1 MTCKMALRGIQDYL
15 DDGLSG
21 QETIEMDRHLEDCS
35 SCRQALDEFR
45 ALQQMMRKL
54 DRQPPP
60 PDLELRIRV
69 AASLHG
75 ERISLKRL
83 VNELGDLM
91 NPLAVP
97 AFSGV
102 FLTCLTFIV
111 LLSTLFSGASLGSGD
126 PDSALGLFTEP
137 RARSLTMMPVVFGAD
152 LPFVTQPVTV
162 RTLVGEDGR
171 VIDYTVLSGPRDK
184 RSLQFLDR
192 FLYFGVNMDP
202 ATFLGRPTV
211 GTFVMTLSF
220 YPTTQDRIDV
230 RG

>member
-1 MTCKMALRGIQDYL
+1 MTCKTALRAIQSYL
-15 DDGLSG
+15 DDGLPG
-21 QETIEMDRHLEDCS
+21 HETIEMDRHLAGCA
-35 SCRQALDEFR
+35 SCRRVLDEFR
-45 ALQQMMRKL
+45 ALQQVMRKL

-60 PDLELRIRV
+60 ADLELRIRV
-69 AASLHG
+69 AASIRG
-75 ERISLKRL
+75 EKEPLRQLVKR
-83 VNELGDLM
+83 LGDLTS
-91 NPLAVP
+91 PLAVP

-162 RTLVGEDGR
+162 KTLVGEDGR
-171 VIDYTVLSGPRDK
+171 VIDYTVLSGPRDE

-192 FLYFGVNMDP
+192 FLYFGVNIDP

>member
-1 MTCKMALRGIQDYL
+1 MTCRMTLRAIQSYL
-15 DDGLSG
+15 DDGLFG
-21 QETIEMDRHLEDCS
+21 RQRFEMDRHLEDCA
-35 SCRQALDEFR
+35 SCRRALDEFR
-45 ALQQMMRKL
+45 ALRQVMGTL

-69 AASLHG
+69 AASIHG
-75 ERISLKRL
+75 ERMSLKQRL
-83 VNELGDLM
+83 NRLGNLM

-162 RTLVGEDGR
+162 KTLVGEDGR
-171 VIDYTVLSGPRDK
+171 VIDYTVLSGPRDE
-184 RSLQFLDR
+184 RSLEFLDR

>member
-1 MTCKMALRGIQDYL
+1 MTCKIALRAIQTYL
-15 DDGLSG
+15 DDGVFGRQRL
-21 QETIEMDRHLEDCS
+21 EMDRHLADCA
-35 SCRQALDEFR
+35 SCRRALDEFR

-60 PDLELRIRV
+60 PELELRIRV
-69 AASLHG
+69 AASIHG
-75 ERISLKRL
+75 ESISLKQR
-83 VNELGDLM
+83 VNRLGDLM

-137 RARSLTMMPVVFGAD
+137 RARSLTMMPVVFGAE

-171 VIDYTVLSGPRDK
+171 VIDYTVLSGPRDE
-184 RSLQFLDR
+184 RSLEFLDR

-211 GTFVMTLSF
+211 GTFVMILSF
-220 YPTTQDRIDV
+220 YPTTEDRIDV

>member
-1 MTCKMALRGIQDYL
+1 MTCKMALRGIQSYL
-15 DDGLSG
+15 DDGLCG
-21 QETIEMDRHLEDCS
+21 QETIELDRHLENCA
-35 SCRQALDEFR
+35 SCRRALDEFQ
-45 ALQQMMRKL
+45 ALQRMMGKL
-54 DRQPPP
+54 DRRPPP

-126 PDSALGLFTEP
+126 PDSALGRFTEP

-162 RTLVGEDGR
+162 KTLVGENGR
-171 VIDYTVLSGPRDK
+171 VIDYTVLSGPQDE
-184 RSLQFLDR
+184 RSLEFLDR

>member
-1 MTCKMALRGIQDYL
+1 MTCKMALRGIQSYL
-15 DDGLSG
+15 DDGLCG
-21 QETIEMDRHLEDCS
+21 QETIELDRHLENCA
-35 SCRQALDEFR
+35 SCRRALDEFQ
-45 ALQQMMRKL
+45 ALQRMMGKL
-54 DRQPPP
+54 DRRPPP
-60 PDLELRIRV
+60 PGLELRIRV

-126 PDSALGLFTEP
+126 PDSALGRFTEP
-137 RARSLTMMPVVFGAD
+137 RARSLAMMPVVFGAD

-162 RTLVGEDGR
+162 KTLVGENGR
-171 VIDYTVLSGPRDK
+171 VIDYTVLSGPQDE
-184 RSLQFLDR
+184 RSLEFLDR

-211 GTFVMTLSF
+211 GTFVMILSF

>member
-1 MTCKMALRGIQDYL
+1 MTCKMALRGIQSYL
-15 DDGLSG
+15 DDGLCG
-21 QETIEMDRHLEDCS
+21 QETIELGRHLENCA
-35 SCRQALDEFR
+35 SCRRALDEFQ
-45 ALQQMMRKL
+45 ALQRMMGKL
-54 DRQPPP
+54 DRRPPP

-126 PDSALGLFTEP
+126 PDSALGRFTEP

-162 RTLVGEDGR
+162 KTLVGENGR
-171 VIDYTVLSGPRDK
+171 VIDYTVLSGPQDE
-184 RSLQFLDR
+184 RSLEFLDR

>member
-1 MTCKMALRGIQDYL
+1 MTCRMTLRAIQSYL
-15 DDGLSG
+15 DDGLFG
-21 QETIEMDRHLEDCS
+21 RQRFEMDRHLEDCA
-35 SCRQALDEFR
+35 SCRRALDEFR
-45 ALQQMMRKL
+45 ALRQVMGRL
-54 DRQPPP
+54 DRQAPP

-69 AASLHG
+69 AASIHG
-75 ERISLKRL
+75 ERMSLKQRL
-83 VNELGDLM
+83 NRLGNLM

-162 RTLVGEDGR
+162 KTLVGEDGR
-171 VIDYTVLSGPRDK
+171 VIDYTVLSGPRDE
-184 RSLQFLDR
+184 RSLAFLDR

>member
-1 MTCKMALRGIQDYL
+1 MTCRMALRAIQSYL
-15 DDGLSG
+15 DNDLFGRRRF
-21 QETIEMDRHLEDCS
+21 EMDRHLEDCA
-35 SCRQALDEFR
+35 SCRRTLDEFR
-45 ALQQMMRKL
+45 SLQQVMRKL

-60 PDLELRIRV
+60 PELEIRIRV
-69 AASLHG
+69 AASIHG
-75 ERISLKRL
+75 ERISLKQL
-83 VNELGDLM
+83 VNKLGDLM

-102 FLTCLTFIV
+102 FLTCLTFVV

-126 PDSALGLFTEP
+126 SDSALGLFTEP

-171 VIDYTVLSGPRDK
+171 VIDYTVLSGPQDEQ
-184 RSLQFLDR
+184 SLEFLDR

>member
-1 MTCKMALRGIQDYL
+1 MTCRMTLRAIQSYL
-15 DDGLSG
+15 DDGLFG
-21 QETIEMDRHLEDCS
+21 RQRFEMDRHLEDCA
-35 SCRQALDEFR
+35 SCRRALDEFR
-45 ALQQMMRKL
+45 ALRQVMGRL

-60 PDLELRIRV
+60 PNLELRIRV
-69 AASLHG
+69 AASIHG
-75 ERISLKRL
+75 ERMSLKQRL
-83 VNELGDLM
+83 NRLGNLM

-162 RTLVGEDGR
+162 KTLVGEDGR
-171 VIDYTVLSGPRDK
+171 VIDYTVLSGPRDE
-184 RSLQFLDR
+184 RSLAFLDR

>member
-1 MTCKMALRGIQDYL
+1 MTCRMTLRAIQSYL
-15 DDGLSG
+15 DDGLFG
-21 QETIEMDRHLEDCS
+21 RQRLEMDRHLEDCA
-35 SCRQALDEFR
+35 SCRRALDEFR

-54 DRQPPP
+54 DRQPSP

-69 AASLHG
+69 AASIHG
-75 ERISLKRL
+75 ERMSLKQL
-83 VNELGDLM
+83 VDKLGNLM

-126 PDSALGLFTEP
+126 ADSALGLFTEP

-152 LPFVTQPVTV
+152 LPFVTHPVTV
-162 RTLVGEDGR
+162 KTLVGEDGR
-171 VIDYTVLSGPRDK
+171 VIDYTVLSGPRDE
-184 RSLQFLDR
+184 RSLEFLDR

-202 ATFLGRPTV
+202 ATFLGRPTL

-230 RG
+230 PG

>member
-1 MTCKMALRGIQDYL
+1 MTCKMALRAIQSYL
-15 DDGLSG
+15 DDGLPG
-21 QETIEMDRHLEDCS
+21 HETVEMDRHLVDCAP
-35 SCRQALDEFR
+35 CRRALDEFQ
-45 ALQQMMRKL
+45 ALQQMMRNL
-54 DRQPPP
+54 DRRPAPA
-60 PDLELRIRV
+60 DLELRIRV
-69 AASLHG
+69 AASIRG
-75 ERISLKRL
+75 ETEPLSQLVKR
-83 VNELGDLM
+83 LGDLM

-162 RTLVGEDGR
+162 KTLVGEDGR
-171 VIDYTVLSGPRDK
+171 VIDYTVLSGPRDE
-184 RSLQFLDR
+184 RSLEFLDR
-192 FLYFGVNMDP
+192 FLHFGVNMDP

>member
-1 MTCKMALRGIQDYL
+1 MTCKAALRAIQDYL
-15 DDGLSG
+15 HDGLPG
-21 QETIEMDRHLEDCS
+21 HETIEMDRHLADCAP
-35 SCRQALDEFR
+35 CRRALDEFL
-45 ALQQMMRKL
+45 ALRRMMRNL

-60 PDLELRIRV
+60 ANLEFRIRV
-69 AASLHG
+69 AASIRG
-75 ERISLKRL
+75 EKEPLRLLVKR
-83 VNELGDLM
+83 LGDLTS
-91 NPLAVP
+91 PLAVP

-137 RARSLTMMPVVFGAD
+137 RARSLAMMPVVFGAD

-162 RTLVGEDGR
+162 KTLVGEDGR
-171 VIDYTVLSGPRDK
+171 VIDYTVLSGPRDE

-192 FLYFGVNMDP
+192 FLYFGVNIDP

>member
-1 MTCKMALRGIQDYL
+1 MTCRMTLRAIQSYL
-15 DDGLSG
+15 DDGLFG
-21 QETIEMDRHLEDCS
+21 RQRFEMDRHLEDCA
-35 SCRQALDEFR
+35 SCRRALDEFR
-45 ALQQMMRKL
+45 ALRQMMGKL

-69 AASLHG
+69 AASIHG
-75 ERISLKRL
+75 ERMSLKQLLNRL
-83 VNELGDLM
+83 GNLM

-111 LLSTLFSGASLGSGD
+111 LLSTLFSGASLGSAD

-162 RTLVGEDGR
+162 KTLVGEDGR
-171 VIDYTVLSGPRDK
+171 VIDYTVLSGPRDE
-184 RSLQFLDR
+184 RSLAFLDR

>member
-1 MTCKMALRGIQDYL
+1 MTCKTALRAIQSYL
-15 DDGLSG
+15 DDGLTG
-21 QETIEMDRHLEDCS
+21 HETIEMDRHLADCAP
-35 SCRQALDEFR
+35 CRRALDEFG
-45 ALQQMMRKL
+45 ALQRMMRNL

-60 PDLELRIRV
+60 ANLEFRIRV
-69 AASLHG
+69 AASIRG
-75 ERISLKRL
+75 EKEPLRRRVKR
-83 VNELGDLM
+83 LGDLTS
-91 NPLAVP
+91 PLAVP

-126 PDSALGLFTEP
+126 PDSALGLFTQP

-162 RTLVGEDGR
+162 KTLVGEDGR
-171 VIDYTVLSGPRDK
+171 VIDYTVLSGPRDE

-192 FLYFGVNMDP
+192 FLYFGVNIDP

-211 GTFVMTLSF
+211 GTFVLTLSV

>member
-1 MTCKMALRGIQDYL
+1 MTCRMTLRAIQSYL
-15 DDGLSG
+15 DDGLFG
-21 QETIEMDRHLEDCS
+21 RQRFEMDRHLEDCA
-35 SCRQALDEFR
+35 SCRRALDEFR
-45 ALQQMMRKL
+45 ALRQVMGTL

-69 AASLHG
+69 AASIHG
-75 ERISLKRL
+75 ERMSLKQRL
-83 VNELGDLM
+83 NRLGNLM

-102 FLTCLTFIV
+102 FLTCLTFFV

-162 RTLVGEDGR
+162 KTLVGEDGR
-171 VIDYTVLSGPRDK
+171 VIDYTVLSGPRDE
-184 RSLQFLDR
+184 RSLAFLDR

>member
-1 MTCKMALRGIQDYL
+1 MTCKLALRSIQSYL
-15 DDGLSG
+15 DDALFGRRRF
-21 QETIEMDRHLEDCS
+21 EMDRHLADCA
-35 SCRQALDEFR
+35 SCRRVLDEFR
-45 ALQQMMRKL
+45 ALQRMMRKL

-60 PDLELRIRV
+60 ADLELRIRV
-69 AASLHG
+69 AASIRG

-83 VNELGDLM
+83 ANKLGDLTS
-91 NPLAVP
+91 PLAVP

-137 RARSLTMMPVVFGAD
+137 RARSLAMMPVVFGAD
-152 LPFVTQPVTV
+152 LPFLTQPVTV
-162 RTLVGEDGR
+162 KTLVGEDGR
-171 VIDYTVLSGPRDK
+171 VIDYTVLSGPQDEQ
-184 RSLQFLDR
+184 SLEFLDR
-192 FLYFGVNMDP
+192 FLYFGVYMNP

>member
-1 MTCKMALRGIQDYL
+1 MTCRMVLRAIQSCL
-15 DDGLSG
+15 DDGLFG
-21 QETIEMDRHLEDCS
+21 RQRFEMDRHLEDCA

-69 AASLHG
+69 AASIHG
-75 ERISLKRL
+75 ERISLRQL
-83 VNELGDLM
+83 VNKLGDLM

-111 LLSTLFSGASLGSGD
+111 LLSTLFSGASLGSAD

-152 LPFVTQPVTV
+152 LPFVTQSVTV
-162 RTLVGEDGR
+162 KTLVGQDGR
-171 VIDYTVLSGPRDK
+171 VIDYTVLSGPRDE
-184 RSLQFLDR
+184 RSLEFLDR

-202 ATFLGRPTV
+202 ATFLGRPTL

-230 RG
+230 PG

>member
-1 MTCKMALRGIQDYL
+1 MTCKTALRAIQSYL
-15 DDGLSG
+15 DDGLKG
-21 QETIEMDRHLEDCS
+21 QETIEMDRHLADCAP
-35 SCRQALDEFR
+35 CRRALDEFR
-45 ALQQMMRKL
+45 ALQRMMRNL

-60 PDLELRIRV
+60 ADLEFRIRV
-69 AASLHG
+69 AASIRG
-75 ERISLKRL
+75 EKEPLRRL
-83 VNELGDLM
+83 VKRLGDLTS
-91 NPLAVP
+91 PLAVP

-126 PDSALGLFTEP
+126 SDSALGLFTEP

-162 RTLVGEDGR
+162 KTLVGEDGR
-171 VIDYTVLSGPRDK
+171 VIDYTVLSGPRDE

-192 FLYFGVNMDP
+192 FLYFGVNIDP

>member
-1 MTCKMALRGIQDYL
+1 MTCKTALRAIQSYL
-15 DDGLSG
+15 DDGLPG
-21 QETIEMDRHLEDCS
+21 QETIEMDRHLADCAP
-35 SCRQALDEFR
+35 CRRALEEFR
-45 ALQQMMRKL
+45 ALQQMMRNL

-60 PDLELRIRV
+60 ADLEFRIRV
-69 AASLHG
+69 AASIRG
-75 ERISLKRL
+75 EKEPLRRL
-83 VNELGDLM
+83 VKRVGDLTS
-91 NPLAVP
+91 PLAVP

-111 LLSTLFSGASLGSGD
+111 LLSTLFSGAGLGSGD
-126 PDSALGLFTEP
+126 SDSALGLFTEP

-171 VIDYTVLSGPRDK
+171 VIDYTVLSGPRDE

-192 FLYFGVNMDP
+192 FLYFGVNIDP

>member
-1 MTCKMALRGIQDYL
+1 MTCKLALRLIQSHL
-15 DDGLSG
+15 DDGLFG
-21 QETIEMDRHLEDCS
+21 RQRFEMDRHLADCAT
-35 SCRQALDEFR
+35 CRQALDELR

-54 DRQPPP
+54 DPQPPP

-69 AASLHG
+69 ATSLYG
-75 ERISLKRL
+75 ERVSLKQL
-83 VNELGDLM
+83 VNKLGDLM

-111 LLSTLFSGASLGSGD
+111 LLSTLFGGASLGSGD
-126 PDSALGLFTEP
+126 PDSALGLFTKP

-162 RTLVGEDGR
+162 KTLVGEDGR
-171 VIDYTVLSGPRDK
+171 VIDYTVLSGPQDE
-184 RSLQFLDR
+184 RSLEFLDR

-202 ATFLGRPTV
+202 ATFLGRPTI

>member
-1 MTCKMALRGIQDYL
+1 MTCKTALRAIRSYL
-15 DDGLSG
+15 DDGLTG
-21 QETIEMDRHLEDCS
+21 QETIEMDRHLADCAP
-35 SCRQALDEFR
+35 CRRALDEFR
-45 ALQQMMRKL
+45 ALQRMMRNL

-60 PDLELRIRV
+60 ADLEFRIRV
-69 AASLHG
+69 AASIRG
-75 ERISLKRL
+75 EKEPLRRL
-83 VNELGDLM
+83 VKRLGDLTS
-91 NPLAVP
+91 PLAVP

-162 RTLVGEDGR
+162 KTLVGEDGR
-171 VIDYTVLSGPRDK
+171 VIDYTVLSGPRDE

-192 FLYFGVNMDP
+192 FLYFGVNIDP

>member
-1 MTCKMALRGIQDYL
+1 MTCRMTLRAIQSYL
-15 DDGLSG
+15 DDGLFG
-21 QETIEMDRHLEDCS
+21 RQRFEMDRHLEDCA
-35 SCRQALDEFR
+35 SCRRALDEFR
-45 ALQQMMRKL
+45 ALRQVMGTL

-69 AASLHG
+69 AASIHG
-75 ERISLKRL
+75 ERMSLKQRL
-83 VNELGDLM
+83 NRLGNLM

-162 RTLVGEDGR
+162 KTLVGEDGR
-171 VIDYTVLSGPRDK
+171 VIDYTVLSGPRDE
-184 RSLQFLDR
+184 RSLAFLDR